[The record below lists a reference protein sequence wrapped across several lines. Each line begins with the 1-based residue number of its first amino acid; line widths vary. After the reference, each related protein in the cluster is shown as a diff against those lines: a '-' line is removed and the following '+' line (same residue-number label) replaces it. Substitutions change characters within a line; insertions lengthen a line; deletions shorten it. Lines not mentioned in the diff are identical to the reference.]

1 MQSVVRFLSESTH
14 EVVKMLKKKKKK
26 KKTNDLLYIYKYI
39 GLFFERKKRKEE
51 INPRRMTREDYDDD
65 EQHLYMYQ
73 RAAGGVCVRCVVDES
88 QFVKLLLLSLNYKT
102 NSRVIA

>member
-14 EVVKMLKKKKKK
+14 EVVKMLKKKKKKKKK

-51 INPRRMTREDYDDD
+51 INPRRMTRGDNDVD
-65 EQHLYMYQ
+65 EQHLYMY
-73 RAAGGVCVRCVVDES
+73 
-88 QFVKLLLLSLNYKT
+88 
-102 NSRVIA
+102 

>member
-26 KKTNDLLYIYKYI
+26 KKKTIDLLYKYKYI

-51 INPRRMTREDYDDD
+51 EEEINPRWMTRGDNDVD
-65 EQHLYMYQ
+65 EQHLCTCIN
-73 RAAGGVCVRCVVDES
+73 APPAVCACVAS
-88 QFVKLLLLSLNYKT
+88 SMSLNL
-102 NSRVIA
+102 

>member
-26 KKTNDLLYIYKYI
+26 KKKKTIDLLYKYKYI

-51 INPRRMTREDYDDD
+51 INPRRMTRGDNDDD
-65 EQHLYMYQ
+65 EQHLYMY
-73 RAAGGVCVRCVVDES
+73 
-88 QFVKLLLLSLNYKT
+88 
-102 NSRVIA
+102 

>member
-26 KKTNDLLYIYKYI
+26 KKTIDLLYKYKYI

-51 INPRRMTREDYDDD
+51 EEEINPRWMTRGDNDVD
-65 EQHLYMYQ
+65 EQHLCTCIN
-73 RAAGGVCVRCVVDES
+73 APPAVCACVAS
-88 QFVKLLLLSLNYKT
+88 STRLNL
-102 NSRVIA
+102 

>member
-14 EVVKMLKKKKKK
+14 EVVKMLKKK

-51 INPRRMTREDYDDD
+51 INPRRMTRGDNDDD
-65 EQHLYMYQ
+65 EQHLYMY
-73 RAAGGVCVRCVVDES
+73 
-88 QFVKLLLLSLNYKT
+88 
-102 NSRVIA
+102 

>member
-26 KKTNDLLYIYKYI
+26 KKKTIDLLYKYKYI

-51 INPRRMTREDYDDD
+51 EEEINPRWMTRGDNDVD
-65 EQHLYMYQ
+65 EQHLCTCIN
-73 RAAGGVCVRCVVDES
+73 APPAVCACVAS
-88 QFVKLLLLSLNYKT
+88 STSLNL
-102 NSRVIA
+102 